1 MTVLCF
7 RTSVLLPR
15 VIRRSNVYRVDENG
29 YNRHIT
35 WCYDGPLSGVVLVLW
50 TRVTVKVSQMDV
62 IGESPIPVKEIGLQ
76 SIGNA
81 D

>member
-1 MTVLCF
+1 MFIELMKMDIIDTFLGAMMA
-7 RTSVLLPR
+7 L
-15 VIRRSNVYRVDENG
+15 
-29 YNRHIT
+29 
-35 WCYDGPLSGVVLVLW
+35 LSGVVLVLW

-62 IGESPIPVKEIGLQ
+62 IDESPIPVKEIGLQ